1 MPLPGSC
8 HPRAIE
14 LMNSAVPGLEST
26 GGLLLAATSIA
37 VHARPATRVEEVERT
52 ISAYVDAVHARIPR
66 LKRAARPIPPEDVEV
81 VMAHLHFVL
90 FEQAGFTG
98 NAAEYYDER
107 NNYLPDVLVRRLGV
121 PITLALVYKAVGEL
135 LGLTVHGIN
144 APMHFL
150 IEVEGPGRRMFVD
163 PFNGGRLLWE
173 DEVAAAI
180 LETTGV
186 SVDPGR
192 LPRAS
197 HQAWLA
203 RIIRN
208 LEALFA
214 NAGRQDDVRAM
225 QELAAIAGVHEY

>member
-1 MPLPGSC
+1 MT
-8 HPRAIE
+8 
-14 LMNSAVPGLEST
+14 SAVPGLTST

-37 VHARPATRVEEVERT
+37 VHAQPAVRVEEVERT
-52 ISAYVDAVHARIPR
+52 ISAYVDSVLARLPR
-66 LKRAARPIPPEDVEV
+66 LKRMPRPIPLDEVEV

-107 NNYLPDVLVRRLGV
+107 NNYLPDVLTRRLGV

-135 LGLTVHGIN
+135 LGLRIHGIN

-150 IEVEGPGRRMFVD
+150 VEVEGPGRRMFVD
-163 PFNGGRLLWE
+163 PFSGGRLLWE
-173 DEVAAAI
+173 DEVADAI
-180 LETTGV
+180 RETTGV
-186 SVDPGR
+186 AVDAGR

-197 HQAWLA
+197 HQAWIA
-203 RIIRN
+203 RILRN
-208 LEALFA
+208 LEAQFA